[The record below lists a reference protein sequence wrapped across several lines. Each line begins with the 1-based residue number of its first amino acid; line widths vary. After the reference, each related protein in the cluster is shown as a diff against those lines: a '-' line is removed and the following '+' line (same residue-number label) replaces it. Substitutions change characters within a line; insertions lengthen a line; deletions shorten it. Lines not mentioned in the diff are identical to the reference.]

1 MLLDTDMYVVTTVNP
16 WSFFLNSVSTK
27 SVVHW
32 VIGFM
37 AKPAD
42 EKCSHRAEV
51 EIEMFS
57 LNLKSKIHRQ
67 WVLFVSVRLKQCQ
80 NTYVQTIQKF
90 FDFGDVWEEIFSW
103 TLAPVI
109 VISYVDKMKVMFL
122 FSQKKNDL
130 APTTY
135 HMLGQEK

>member
-1 MLLDTDMYVVTTVNP
+1 MLLDTGTYVVTTVNP
-16 WSFFLNSVSTK
+16 WSIFLNSVSTK

-32 VIGFM
+32 VIGFL

-42 EKCSHRAEV
+42 EKWSHRAEYV
-51 EIEMFS
+51 KAELEIEMFS

-67 WVLFVSVRLKQCQ
+67 WVLFVSVRFKQCR
-80 NTYVQTIQKF
+80 NTHVQTI
-90 FDFGDVWEEIFSW
+90 GDVWEEIFSW

-122 FSQKKNDL
+122 FSKKKNDL

-135 HMLGQEK
+135 HMLGQEN